1 VVEAAELAAVDA
13 DIRAMA
19 MGYDTILSD
28 GGASMSGGQRQR
40 VALARALV
48 HKPALLILDEATSA
62 LDSETERR
70 VIHNLSELRCT
81 RIVLAHRLSTIVDAD
96 LILVM
101 DGGEVVE
108 AGTHHEL
115 LSQGQHYARLVAAQ
129 LSTEGPRG
137 VA

>member
-1 VVEAAELAAVDA
+1 
-13 DIRAMA
+13 MP

-48 HKPALLILDEATSA
+48 HKPAVLILDEATSA
-62 LDSETERR
+62 LDGETERR
-70 VIHNLSELRCT
+70 VMRNLEDLRCT
-81 RIVLAHRLSTIVDAD
+81 RIVLAHRLSTIVNAD

-101 DGGEVVE
+101 DAGEVVE
-108 AGTHHEL
+108 AGTHDEL
-115 LSQGQHYARLVAAQ
+115 MARGQHYSRLVAAQ
-129 LSTEGPRG
+129 LTTETARRE